1 MKTEMPIQQIST
13 AAAPIS
19 MNTRESGSSGWRTLF
34 SRELRLRSLLLMGP
48 VTLHA
53 FYMFITATVMP
64 AVVADIGGD
73 AYYAW
78 VPTLFGISS
87 IVGSILVPV
96 YLRKLAPRAMF
107 VFGVIAFVV
116 GSTLCAT
123 ALSIDM
129 VIWGRILQG
138 LAGGWLAATAT
149 AIIPVV
155 FPADVRAK
163 AIAMVSSVWG
173 PVALLGPLV
182 GGLLAG
188 LGQWR
193 ASFWLAL
200 PVAGAMAVIAW
211 SQLASIP
218 PQDDARRS
226 RFPAAQL
233 ILVVGASLTLSVA
246 GIPGQAWAAALGAIL
261 AAAFL
266 AIAVWTDGRSSS
278 NVLIEDAFR
287 ISTGIGKI
295 STFMLL
301 LVLGTGAGGFL
312 PLILARAQGASTLLA
327 GYIAAFSSLA
337 WAVAALV
344 SASQIARM
352 PNRFL
357 LVVPVLV
364 TVAMLGV
371 GVGINA
377 GNALVTGL
385 MWALYG
391 GSVGAV
397 WPHLAT
403 RLIASAAPN
412 SRALAGSFITTL
424 QILAGTFG
432 AAIAGIVA
440 NLSGATSTIPSAVAH
455 GGQLLFLS
463 FSLVPLLALL
473 IALRISAEDTT
484 N

>member
-1 MKTEMPIQQIST
+1 MRIKPVQRIST
-13 AAAPIS
+13 AAEPIS
-19 MNTRESGSSGWRTLF
+19 TKPRESSSSGWRTLF

-64 AVVADIGGD
+64 AVVAEIGGD

-87 IVGSILVPV
+87 TVGAFLVPA
-96 YLRKLAPRAMF
+96 YLRKLTPRAMF
-107 VFGVIAFVV
+107 VAGVIAFVI
-116 GSTLCAT
+116 GSALCAT

-149 AIIPVV
+149 SIIPVV

-163 AIAMVSSVWG
+163 AIALVSSVWG
-173 PVALLGPLV
+173 PLALASPLV

-193 ASFWLAL
+193 ASFWLAFPLASAIGILAWLQL
-200 PVAGAMAVIAW
+200 P
-211 SQLASIP
+211 SIP

-226 RFPAAQL
+226 RFPAIQL
-233 ILVVGASLTLSVA
+233 ILVVGASLVLSIA
-246 GIPGQAWAAALGAIL
+246 SIPGQAWAAASGTIL

-266 AIAVWTDGRSSS
+266 VIAVWADGRNSSS
-278 NVLIEDAFR
+278 VLIEGAFR
-287 ISTGIGKI
+287 ISTEVGRI
-295 STFMLL
+295 STFMFL

-344 SASQIARM
+344 SASRITRL
-352 PNRFL
+352 PNGVPMVVPL
-357 LVVPVLV
+357 LVA
-364 TVAMLGV
+364 VAMLGV
-371 GVGINA
+371 GFAIDA
-377 GNALVTGL
+377 GSAPVTGL

-397 WPHLAT
+397 WPHLAA

-412 SRALAGSFITTL
+412 SRALAGSSITTL

-440 NLSGATSTIPSAVAH
+440 NLSGATSTTPSEVAH

-463 FSLVPLLALL
+463 FGLAPLLALL
-473 IALRISAEDTT
+473 IALRISAADARD
-484 N
+484 

>member
-1 MKTEMPIQQIST
+1 
-13 AAAPIS
+13 
-19 MNTRESGSSGWRTLF
+19 
-34 SRELRLRSLLLMGP
+34 
-48 VTLHA
+48 
-53 FYMFITATVMP
+53 MFITATVMP

-87 IVGSILVPV
+87 IVGSILVSA
-96 YLRKLAPRAMF
+96 YLGKLAPRAMF
-107 VFGVIAFVV
+107 LVGVIVFVM

-123 ALSIDM
+123 ALSIDL
-129 VIWGRILQG
+129 VVWGRIFQG

-155 FPADVRAK
+155 FPTDVRAK

-173 PVALLGPLV
+173 PLALIGPLV
-182 GGLLAG
+182 GGLLARR
-188 LGQWR
+188 GQWR

-200 PVAGAMAVIAW
+200 PLAGAVAAAAW

-226 RFPAAQL
+226 RFPATQL
-233 ILVVGASLTLSVA
+233 FLVVAASLLLSA
-246 GIPGQAWAAALGAIL
+246 ASIPGQAWAAISGAIL
-261 AAAFL
+261 AAAL
-266 AIAVWTDGRSSS
+266 LSIALWADRRSSS
-278 NVLIEDAFR
+278 NVLIEHAFK
-287 ISTGIGKI
+287 ISTEVGKI
-295 STFMLL
+295 STFMFL

-327 GYIAAFSSLA
+327 GFIAAVSSLT

-344 SASQIARM
+344 SASRIARL
-352 PNRFL
+352 PNRALKIAPFL
-357 LVVPVLV
+357 VA
-364 TVAMLGV
+364 VAMFGV
-371 GVGINA
+371 GFAIDA
-377 GNALVTGL
+377 GSAPVTGL

-397 WPHLAT
+397 WPHLAA

-440 NLSGATSTIPSAVAH
+440 NFSGVTSTIPLEVAH

-463 FSLVPLLALL
+463 FGFVPLLALL
-473 IALRISAEDTT
+473 IAFRISAEDAP
-484 N
+484 NQSN